1 MIDLDNLN
9 LKQILPSNLAADKTV
24 SDIATVIENTLQ
36 EISTQIYMC
45 VLLPRLDELPDNI
58 LNEIAWQYHV
68 DFYQDTLERE
78 IKIKLIKTSIA
89 MHKLKVT
96 PYAVEKVCT
105 DVFKSAQVVEN
116 WEYGGQPYH
125 FKVAFIQEPVTD
137 LSKITSLINAINTAK
152 NVRSWCDEIGFITEQ
167 SGNVYFGGNIN
178 IFDVV
183 ELNQIEYRPK
193 DVMGE
198 SFFGG
203 AFDIFEIQNINKGS
217 DL

>member
-1 MIDLDNLN
+1 MIDLDNLS
-9 LKQILPSNLAADKTV
+9 LKQILPSNLATDETV
-24 SDIATVIENTLQ
+24 SNITAVIENTLQ
-36 EISTQIYMC
+36 EISAQIYMC

-68 DFYQDTLERE
+68 DFYQDTLESE

-89 MHKLKVT
+89 MHKLKGT

>member
-1 MIDLDNLN
+1 MIDLDNLS
-9 LKQILPSNLAADKTV
+9 LKQILPSNLAADETV

-78 IKIKLIKTSIA
+78 TKIKLIKTSIA
-89 MHKLKVT
+89 MHKLKGT

-137 LSKITSLINAINTAK
+137 LNKINNLINAINTAK

-167 SGNVYFGGNIN
+167 AGNIYFGGDIGV
-178 IFDVV
+178 FDVV
-183 ELNQIEYRPK
+183 ELNQMEYRPK
-193 DVMGE
+193 DVIGE

-203 AFDIFEIQNINKGS
+203 GLDIFEIQNINKGS
-217 DL
+217 DI